1 MIDSG
6 YIKNILLL
14 LAEGHEEEN
23 NLLKQIGL
31 LTDAE
36 YTYTGAG
43 LFVGFA
49 CDEGIEAYRVMNSDD
64 TILSGVLVESPELQ
78 LGANAQLFFDKGI
91 ILYLELFARD
101 AEYPKKPLDRYE
113 LSQEW
118 LPGGGRKIR
127 FP

>member
-78 LGANAQLFFDKGI
+78 L
-91 ILYLELFARD
+91 ARPMS
-101 AEYPKKPLDRYE
+101 ARPSRPVLA
-113 LSQEW
+113 
-118 LPGGGRKIR
+118 
-127 FP
+127 